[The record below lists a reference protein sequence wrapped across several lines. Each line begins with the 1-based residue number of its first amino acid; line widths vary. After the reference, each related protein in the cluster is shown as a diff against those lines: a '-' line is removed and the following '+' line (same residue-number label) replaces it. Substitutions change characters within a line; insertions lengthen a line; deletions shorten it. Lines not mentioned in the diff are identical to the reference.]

1 MSFAPLFQR
10 AARAARNPVHQR
22 NAPSLVAHQKQI
34 CRSQIAW
41 RVGRSTYSTSTNDSL
56 EAPDYLSEGE
66 LKVFKKIKETL
77 QPTKLEV
84 CISSS
89 LSHHGTSHRI
99 PQVQDIS
106 GGCGSM
112 YALDIVSDQFKGLTV
127 IKQHRLVNKVLGDDM
142 KAWHGVQMKTMA
154 PS

>member
-41 RVGRSTYSTSTNDSL
+41 RVGRSTYSTSTNDSV

-77 QPTKLEV
+77 QPTKLE
-84 CISSS
+84 
-89 LSHHGTSHRI
+89 
-99 PQVQDIS
+99 VQDIS